1 MKFFYGP
8 EADMFTFFKI
18 PKLLFAEPYKHISTD
33 AKLLYG
39 LMLDRMGLSAQN
51 ERWTDED
58 GRVYIYFPIAEVMD
72 LLGISDK
79 SATKLYKEL
88 ESVELIQRKRQG
100 LGKPTKIYVS
110 KFFKVSPGDFPGDFA
125 ENVEKEAAQ
134 TNAES
139 LNRKKSESRNGK
151 NPNQE
156 TGNSR
161 IPPFNKKT
169 EVSEN
174 ESNYSMMNPLT
185 AAKPARK
192 SPEPVLEGVERM
204 EARVRIQISYDVL
217 RANHPGD
224 GPAIDNL
231 VTLIADVLTSRKPS
245 YRINGELRN
254 GDEVRRRLQRL
265 QYEDIEAVLDAFF
278 HESTDKRIRN
288 VRAYLIT
295 ALYNAPGS
303 SEQYLTHNLNIPNER
318 DLL

>member
-8 EADMFTFFKI
+8 EMHMFTFYKI

-51 ERWTDED
+51 ERWTDAD

-72 LLGISDK
+72 LLGIADQK
-79 SATKLYKEL
+79 ATKLYKEL
-88 ESVELIQRKRQG
+88 ENVELIQRKRQG

-110 KFFKVSPGDFPGDFA
+110 KFFKVSPGDF
-125 ENVEKEAAQ
+125 VEKEAAQ
-134 TNAES
+134 TDAES
-139 LNRKKSESRNGK
+139 LKRENPVSRNVK
-151 NPNQE
+151 NTNQE

-161 IPPFNKKT
+161 IPPFKKT

-174 ESNYSMMNPLT
+174 EPNYSMMNPLP

-192 SPEPVLEGVERM
+192 SPEPVLEGVEEM

-231 VTLIADVLTSRKPS
+231 VTLIADVCTSRKPS

>member
-1 MKFFYGP
+1 MTFFYGP

-39 LMLDRMGLSAQN
+39 LMLDRMGLSARD

-72 LLGISDK
+72 LLGIANPK
-79 SATKLYKEL
+79 ATKLYREL

-110 KFFKVSPGDFPGDFA
+110 KFFKVSPGDSPGDF
-125 ENVEKEAAQ
+125 VEKEAAQ

-139 LNRKKSESRNGK
+139 LNQEKLDSRIKKNL
-151 NPNQE
+151 NQLSTK
-156 TGNSR
+156 TG

-174 ESNYSMMNPLT
+174 EPNYSMMNPLT
-185 AAKPARK
+185 ATKPARK
-192 SPEPVLEGVERM
+192 SPEPVLEGVEEM
-204 EARVRIQISYDVL
+204 EARVRSQISYDVL
-217 RANHPGD
+217 RANHVGD

-254 GDEVRRRLQRL
+254 GNEVRRRLQRL
-265 QYEDIEAVLDAFF
+265 QYEDIEAVLDAFY

-295 ALYNAPGS
+295 ALYNAQGTS
-303 SEQYLTHNLNIPNER
+303 DQYRTHNLNLPDER
-318 DLL
+318 GLL